1 LTGFSGEQQ
10 QKKTMKLSEQLQR
23 HVDLHPPGP
32 IMLEHYASEAAAME
46 DQIAAV
52 KASLREYHRGI
63 DTVGNE
69 IIWGQSLRHMVESAL
84 GEAKPTETGAES

>member
-1 LTGFSGEQQ
+1 
-10 QKKTMKLSEQLQR
+10 MKLSEQLQR

-52 KASLREYHRGI
+52 KAALREYHHGRDRSPAATPGMFRLSRSI
-63 DTVGNE
+63 ETIFETPYVPTT
-69 IIWGQSLRHMVESAL
+69 A
-84 GEAKPTETGAES
+84 TETGAES